1 MKINLKGGGFKVIA
15 DDGAEAQ
22 AVLGEMGLAGLVKKL
37 ENKKA
42 KPEEVQHLLAYLL
55 RKHLENGII

>member
-1 MKINLKGGGFKVIA
+1 MTV
-15 DDGAEAQ
+15 DDDSAEAQ
-22 AVLGEMGLAGLVKKL
+22 AVLAEMGFAGILKKL

-42 KPEEVQHLLAYLL
+42 KPEEVQHALAYLL